1 MNFSKIGQRLLN
13 KSPKIAL
20 ILIVLLAIGV
30 QRDHLFGY
38 NIGTPNVDGEQWT
51 NGYAGPVPVDIL
63 TDQNGI
69 ITGVTLLP
77 NDESDNFIKLIHT
90 EGLLSAWNGKT
101 LADAAAYTP
110 DAVSGA
116 TYSSRA
122 IIDNVKYRAS
132 VLSSSKIAS
141 GAVYFTGMWVVEQA
155 SILFVV
161 LLSLISYLWPAKMK
175 RFRLPLLVLSIGVI
189 GIWQGAFVSFALLM
203 GWVVNGTTMMQVG
216 LLAIVALAILLPLL
230 FGKSYY
236 CTYLCPFGALQELA
250 GKIPVRKFVLGSKT
264 IAVFRWIKRCL
275 LIAFVGM
282 IFVNP
287 NFDPSEWEPFA
298 VFMINAAAVS
308 VVVIAST
315 SVIASIFIPKA
326 WCRLLCP
333 TGEILQL
340 LQRPQKFVKS
350 TKK

>member
-1 MNFSKIGQRLLN
+1 MNFAKIGQRLLN

-30 QRDHLFGY
+30 QREHLFGY
-38 NIGTPNVDGEQWT
+38 NLSNVEDEQWAD
-51 NGYAGPVPVDIL
+51 GYAGPVPVDIS
-63 TDQNGI
+63 TDHNGI
-69 ITGVTLLP
+69 VTGITLGD
-77 NDESDNFIKLIHT
+77 NNESDNFIKLIHT

-101 LADAAAYTP
+101 LADAATYTP
-110 DAVSGA
+110 DAVSGS
-116 TYSSRA
+116 TLSSRA
-122 IIDNVKYRAS
+122 IIQNVKYRAS
-132 VLSSSKIAS
+132 VLSSRAIMPATTS
-141 GAVYFTGMWVVEQA
+141 FTCMWVVEQA

-161 LLSLISYLWPAKMK
+161 LLALASYLWPAKMK
-175 RFRLPLLVLSIGVI
+175 RFRLPLLVLSIGVL
-189 GIWQGAFVSFALLM
+189 GIWQGAFVSVALLL
-203 GWVVNGTTMMQVG
+203 GWVVSGTTMLQIG
-216 LLAIVALAILLPLL
+216 LLTVVMLAVILPLM
-230 FGKSYY
+230 FGKAYY

-250 GKIPVRKFVLGSKT
+250 GKIPARKFVLGSKT

-275 LIAFVGM
+275 LIAFVGL

-308 VVVIAST
+308 VVVIASV
-315 SVIASIFIPKA
+315 SVVVSVFIPKA

-340 LQRPQKFVKS
+340 MQRSQNYVK
-350 TKK
+350 KKR